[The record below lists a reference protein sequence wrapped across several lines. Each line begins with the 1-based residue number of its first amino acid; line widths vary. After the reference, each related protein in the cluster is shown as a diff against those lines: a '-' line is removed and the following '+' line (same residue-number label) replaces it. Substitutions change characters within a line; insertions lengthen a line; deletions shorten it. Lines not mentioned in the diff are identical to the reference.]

1 MLMKTKIN
9 SRGRLPIPKSI
20 RDRLGLEPG
29 ATLELEVRST
39 ELVLKPLTVRKN
51 GFWVY
56 VGAVPAN
63 INWDT
68 LIDDEREQRIKDIW
82 NSGTE

>member
-1 MLMKTKIN
+1 MKTKIDF
-9 SRGRLPIPKSI
+9 RGRLTIPKSI

-29 ATLELEVRST
+29 STLELEVRST
-39 ELVLKPLTVRKN
+39 DLVLKPVFVKRN
-51 GFWVY
+51 GYWVY
-56 VGAVPAN
+56 VGPVPAD

-68 LIDDEREQRIKDIW
+68 LIDDAREERFNDIL